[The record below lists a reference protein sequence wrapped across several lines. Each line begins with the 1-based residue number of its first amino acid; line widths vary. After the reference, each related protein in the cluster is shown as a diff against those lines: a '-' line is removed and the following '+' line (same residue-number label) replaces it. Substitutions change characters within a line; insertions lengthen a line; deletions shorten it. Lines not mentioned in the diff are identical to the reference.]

1 MELNKQTQTAGDNAT
16 QIQAQNLI
24 INNGITEERAR
35 EIFHELS
42 ADTYAK
48 YSQEAETT
56 INNRLTQFSNAVV
69 SLLSK
74 YDGALNAFAD
84 PAFQFLLKKAQ
95 LRAAITEREDDY
107 ALLSEL
113 LATHIQKGEDR
124 KKRAAIRR
132 AVDIVDEIDNDALC
146 ALTIATALR
155 TLAPTASDCDEGLKA
170 MEHLYERLPHQD
182 LPEGYDWMEHLES
195 LNAIK
200 IIPLGHMPPL
210 ITECSKF
217 FAGYVCTGIKPES
230 KEYKKAIQILSDAH
244 IPPVCFSQNGLLPDY
259 LRLSISGN
267 GSLEQIYMLM
277 DQQYTT
283 TEEEQSALQKIL
295 NLYVKDS
302 KLQKQA
308 EDNFIRLWDG
318 FPTLKTIR
326 VWWESIS
333 STFYITPIG
342 RILAYTNAKRYAPEI
357 PDLT

>member
-1 MELNKQTQTAGDNAT
+1 MELNNQTQTAGDNAT

-113 LATHIQKGEDR
+113 LATHIQNGEDR

-146 ALTIATALR
+146 ALTIASALR
-155 TLAPTASDCDEGLKA
+155 TLSPTAPTCNEGLEV
-170 MEHLYERLPHQD
+170 MEYLYKRLPHQD

-200 IIPLGHMPPL
+200 IMPLGHMPSL
-210 ITECSKF
+210 MRYSDSF
-217 FAGYVCTGIKPES
+217 NGYICTGIKPES
-230 KEYKKAIQILSDAH
+230 EEYKKAIQILSDAH

-259 LRLSISGN
+259 LRLSISGD
-267 GSLEQIYMLM
+267 GSLKQIYMLM
-277 DQQYTT
+277 GQQYTT

-318 FPTLKTIR
+318 FPTLKSIR

-333 STFYITPIG
+333 TTFYITQTG